1 MTDNTASLTENNR
14 IFHLPDFSPDCPGEK
29 RAADRMN
36 RFYRALGAAAESYVN
51 TANHIRRYS
60 MEYAVDC
67 DGENN
72 GAIRVTVRI
81 SVRCTDGNTVF
92 TRRRTLCQTW
102 LNGRLT
108 SYSSSD
114 IY

>member
-1 MTDNTASLTENNR
+1 MTDNAVSLTENNR
-14 IFHLPDFSPDCPGEK
+14 ILRLPDFSPDCQGEK

-36 RFYRALGAAAESYVN
+36 RFYRALGAAAESYID
-51 TANHIRRYS
+51 TAHHIRRYS
-60 MEYAVDC
+60 MEYTVDH

-72 GAIRVTVRI
+72 GAISVTVKI
-81 SVRCTDGNTVF
+81 SVRCAAENTVF

-108 SYSSSD
+108 SHSSSD
-114 IY
+114 IH